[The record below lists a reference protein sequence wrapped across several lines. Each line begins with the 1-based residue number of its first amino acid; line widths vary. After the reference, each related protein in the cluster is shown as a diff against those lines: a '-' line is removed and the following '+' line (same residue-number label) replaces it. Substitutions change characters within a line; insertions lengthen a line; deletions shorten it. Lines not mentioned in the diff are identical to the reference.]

1 MISSPIVR
9 WALGLHSVPS
19 DATELRLGWE
29 HPLEGWVWLLA
40 IAGTAGAAFLS
51 YSTLRKQLRPWWLLA
66 LMRTSTLLLLVVL
79 FAKPILESAQE
90 TTEADSVVMLVD
102 RSRSMEVADL
112 AGTDGQPQSRDQQ
125 LRDLID
131 DRSWQDAIAAKKRIS
146 WLGFHGSAHE
156 LTRDARGWVDVGPLE
171 GWRTS
176 MATAVEAA
184 TQRLS
189 GRPASAVVIFSD
201 GRSVDPV
208 QRSTLRRLAAAGV
221 QVITVPLGAADSV
234 RDLSVASVDG
244 PGRAFLRDD
253 VPIRVDVRSGVGPPN
268 GPVRVELVDTETSQV
283 LDERLLTPAMF
294 EQARASVSLAGK
306 GTRAGTASWVVR
318 VRGSAPDLVE
328 ANDERRVSVEFV
340 DRPIRV
346 LYVDAYPRWEFR
358 YLKNLLLREPT
369 VECSTMLLSADRE
382 FAQEGDLP
390 LERLPQS
397 AKELEPY
404 DIIILG
410 DVNAGSLSEQQQ
422 QAIREAVAQRG
433 TGLLW
438 IGGSRN
444 TPSSWHGSTLAE
456 LLPMRGSLNLETVA
470 SAVWVQPTAAAAR
483 HGVMQLG
490 DSASVGWPAVLGPD
504 GAGWAALQWAQDLN
518 PRALK
523 PAAEVLAEGI
533 SVADGNA
540 SALVIAMRYGAGQ
553 TAYVATDE
561 TWRWRH
567 GIGESLQ
574 ERFWIGLIQMLA
586 RPAVENAGSG
596 VRLEVAPA
604 VVSVGD
610 STIVRLDLLDA
621 SSGAETADSVEVK
634 VQRAGST
641 PSEPTETVVL
651 LRQPDAGAEGS
662 LGGAAFLGR
671 WTPEEPGSF
680 TMQVNDGR
688 VGAPV
693 VVNVEVTQPDEEL
706 TRPDTDHEA
715 LAVLARETGGT
726 VIPAV
731 EISRLAEVLPDRS
744 LVVKQWLRDPLWSSP
759 LALMLL
765 LLPLLAEWVL
775 RRLWKLE

>member
-9 WALGLHSVPS
+9 WALGLHSVPG

-40 IAGTAGAAFLS
+40 IVGTAGAAFLS

-79 FAKPILESAQE
+79 FAKPILESAKE

-102 RSRSMEVADL
+102 RSRSLEVADL
-112 AGTDGQPQSRDQQ
+112 TGANGQPQTRDQQ
-125 LRDLID
+125 LRYLIK
-131 DRSWQDAIAAKKRIS
+131 DRSWQDAIAAKKRIN
-146 WLGFHGSAHE
+146 WLGFHGSTHDLGRDTSGYVE
-156 LTRDARGWVDVGPLE
+156 LGPLG

-176 MATAVEAA
+176 LSTAVEAA
-184 TQRLS
+184 SQRLS

-221 QVITVPLGAADSV
+221 QVIAVPLGAADSV

-253 VPIRVDVRSGVGPPN
+253 VPIRVDVRSGVGPPD
-268 GPVRVELVDTETSQV
+268 GPVRVELLDTETGQV
-283 LDERLLTPAMF
+283 LDERVLTPTMF
-294 EQARASVSLAGK
+294 EQARTSVALAGK
-306 GTRAGTASWVVR
+306 GSRAGTASWVVR
-318 VRGSAPDLVE
+318 VRGSAPDLVP
-328 ANDERRVSVEFV
+328 ANDQRSVSVEFV

-346 LYVDAYPRWEFR
+346 IYVDAYPRWEFR

-369 VECSTMLLSADRE
+369 IECSTMLLSADSE

-390 LERLPQS
+390 LERLPQN

-410 DVNAGSLSEQQQ
+410 DVNAGSLSEQQH

-433 TGLLW
+433 AGLLW
-438 IGGSRN
+438 IGGARN
-444 TPSSWHGSTLAE
+444 TPASWHGSTLEE
-456 LLPMRGSLNLETVA
+456 LLPMRGSLSLETVV
-470 SAVWVQPTAAAAR
+470 SAVRVRPTAAAQR

-490 DSASVGWPAVLGPD
+490 DSASDGWPVVLGPT
-504 GAGWAALQWAQDLN
+504 GAGWAALHWAQDVN
-518 PRALK
+518 PRSLK
-523 PAAEVLAEGI
+523 PAAEVLAEGV
-533 SVADGNA
+533 SVADGSA
-540 SALVIAMRYGAGQ
+540 SAMVIAMRYGAGQ

-574 ERFWIGLIQMLA
+574 ERFWIGLIRMLA

-596 VRLEVAPA
+596 VRLEVTPS

-610 STIVRLDLLDA
+610 SAIVRLDVLDA
-621 SSGAETADSVEVK
+621 STGAEAADSVEVR
-634 VQRAGST
+634 VRRAGST
-641 PSEPTETVVL
+641 TESAMESVSL
-651 LRQPDAGAEGS
+651 MRQSDAGAEGG
-662 LGGAAFLGR
+662 LGGAAFLGH
-671 WTPEEPGSF
+671 WTPDEPGSF
-680 TMQVNDGR
+680 SMELNDGR

-693 VVNVEVTQPDEEL
+693 LVSVEVVQPDEEM

-715 LAVLARETGGT
+715 LAALARETKGT
-726 VIPAV
+726 VVPAG
-731 EISRLAEVLPDRS
+731 EIARLVEVLPDRS
-744 LVVKQWLRDPLWSSP
+744 LVVKQWLQDPLWSSP
-759 LALMLL
+759 LALTLL